1 MPEQLT
7 KHPDVTLQVL
17 RSGGAQCAAGQ
28 PQEILTACPAE
39 RFCKLPGGEICV
51 YGLGEM
57 ARMTQIT
64 PAEWHGAIATVPRD
78 GPASGASGGAA
89 SADGAA
95 LIGGGFVAG
104 AAMVLAATGIWRRWR
119 GNRR

>member
-17 RSGGAQCAAGQ
+17 RSGGAQCGAGQ
-28 PQEILTACPAE
+28 PQQILTACPPE

-57 ARMTQIT
+57 GRMTQIT
-64 PAEWHGAIATVPRD
+64 AAEWRNAVATLPQAGQSPGPPGTYAGEGATMV
-78 GPASGASGGAA
+78 GA
-89 SADGAA
+89 
-95 LIGGGFVAG
+95 GFVAG
-104 AAMVLAATGIWRRWR
+104 AAIVVAAGSVWRLWRR
-119 GNRR
+119 RRR